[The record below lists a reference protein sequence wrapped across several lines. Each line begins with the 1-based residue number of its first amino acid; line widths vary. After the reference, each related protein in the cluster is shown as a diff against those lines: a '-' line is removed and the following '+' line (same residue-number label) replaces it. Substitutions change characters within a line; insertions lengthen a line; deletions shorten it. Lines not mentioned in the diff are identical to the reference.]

1 MSKKDHLFELI
12 QSLDKSE
19 KRYFKLAFSDQ
30 VKDKKYIKLF
40 DVLERTEIYD
50 EKKIKYQIKDAYL
63 EKHYAETKYYL
74 YQQILKVL
82 KEYRTQHSIDNIL
95 LDKLQNIEILIQ
107 KALFDQ
113 AIKELTKAKK
123 MAYEYERFEFVLLL
137 ITYQNKIIVS
147 TRLQGFNEARLDEFW
162 VEKKSGIKNFIDTQT
177 ARHKVLQLMESKNRI
192 GYIKTKEDK
201 QFYNN
206 IKNEIEQLLQQA
218 NCSIAKMYAIESLIF
233 YYNHIDEKK
242 MQNYYCRELILL
254 HTQNPAINASH
265 PYQLPSAIHNLCLSE
280 INLLNFDAAKKWI
293 CIQKSYLQII
303 QNDSEIKY
311 KVEWSLASLQSYFY
325 NVSGRFDEGKNIVKE
340 IIQWIEAT
348 DEIDQRSKWIFY
360 GNCAEI
366 SLGAINFNTFFYCIN
381 KIQEY
386 WNQIDSYNKI
396 NYIILQMFAHLYEK
410 NIESVQYLFSFLE
423 KEINM
428 VRKNNPT
435 PIEIIILE
443 FFKKIQQHKKSDK
456 KITELVKETQLL
468 LKAREH
474 EIQTGEFEYALWLE
488 QLLSKNS
495 YENLVRQKRKI
506 EIEKFIPFWN
516 EEVEVQVDIE
526 AFKKNLPKR
535 IR

>member
-206 IKNEIEQLLQQA
+206 IKN
-218 NCSIAKMYAIESLIF
+218 
-233 YYNHIDEKK
+233 
-242 MQNYYCRELILL
+242 
-254 HTQNPAINASH
+254 
-265 PYQLPSAIHNLCLSE
+265 
-280 INLLNFDAAKKWI
+280 
-293 CIQKSYLQII
+293 
-303 QNDSEIKY
+303 
-311 KVEWSLASLQSYFY
+311 
-325 NVSGRFDEGKNIVKE
+325 
-340 IIQWIEAT
+340 
-348 DEIDQRSKWIFY
+348 
-360 GNCAEI
+360 
-366 SLGAINFNTFFYCIN
+366 
-381 KIQEY
+381 
-386 WNQIDSYNKI
+386 
-396 NYIILQMFAHLYEK
+396 
-410 NIESVQYLFSFLE
+410 VQ
-423 KEINM
+423 
-428 VRKNNPT
+428 
-435 PIEIIILE
+435 
-443 FFKKIQQHKKSDK
+443 
-456 KITELVKETQLL
+456 
-468 LKAREH
+468 
-474 EIQTGEFEYALWLE
+474 
-488 QLLSKNS
+488 
-495 YENLVRQKRKI
+495 
-506 EIEKFIPFWN
+506 
-516 EEVEVQVDIE
+516 
-526 AFKKNLPKR
+526 
-535 IR
+535 